1 MSVDIFLQET
11 PYIDFSSPIVRDQ
24 SKALFKSVNSELEK
38 VRIAFEFVRDQ
49 ISHSIDVSAPVVTAR
64 ASDVLKHKTGIF
76 CVRDNRLKL
85 FHCHDQFLISLFL

>member
-38 VRIAFEFVRDQ
+38 VRIAFEFVVTRFRTPLT
-49 ISHSIDVSAPVVTAR
+49 SAPLSSPPELQT
-64 ASDVLKHKTGIF
+64 S
-76 CVRDNRLKL
+76 
-85 FHCHDQFLISLFL
+85 